1 MPLRDTARLAGTHR
15 PSVALAVL
23 TEIAFFCL
31 PSTGIKGMRPM
42 PGFGFS
48 FLRKRDEQLEGSQEH
63 WLKKS

>member
-1 MPLRDTARLAGTHR
+1 M
-15 PSVALAVL
+15 ALAVL